1 MAIFVLWD
9 IAEWSLYYPHSCQWS
24 PVALLWEE
32 ATESPSQDPSHLK
45 SRAQGEK
52 ESRSAGKEPG
62 ALDFLRGGGGG
73 VGAKGSWDG
82 DPASCLDGRAGT
94 GSECL

>member
-9 IAEWSLYYPHSCQWS
+9 IAEWSLYYPHSCQRS

-32 ATESPSQDPSHLK
+32 ATDSPSQDPNYLK

-62 ALDFLRGGGGG
+62 GPG
-73 VGAKGSWDG
+73 VPAGAGRVKGSHDG
-82 DPASCLDGRAGT
+82 DPASCRDGSAGT
-94 GSECL
+94 GSEWL